1 MTMSMKPVSVAAM
14 VWLACAV
21 LRASTPVV
29 QNPPKGLGDSL
40 PPGDG
45 RAEVIKYCADCHDL
59 ETATA
64 KRRSLTVWEEVLD
77 TMVVNGLSVPDADY
91 TKVSGYLA
99 RAFGKVNVNTD
110 DSKNLEA
117 VLELTPEVAGA
128 LIKGRPYKTIENLAA
143 VPGIDV
149 KALETR
155 KERIAF

>member
-1 MTMSMKPVSVAAM
+1 MSMTRVSIAAM

-21 LRASTPVV
+21 LRAAAPVA

-64 KRRSLTVWEEVLD
+64 KRRSLTVWEDVID

-99 RAFGKVNVNTD
+99 RAFGRVNVNTD
-110 DSKNLEA
+110 DSKNLVA
-117 VLELTPEVAGA
+117 VLELTPEVASA
-128 LIKGRPYKTIENLAA
+128 LIKGRPYKTVQDLSA
-143 VPGIDV
+143 VPGIDA

-155 KERIAF
+155 KERIVF